1 MHVGQQQGIDR
12 ACKSTPFQSLQA
24 IRLLSS
30 LSSRPHLYMIV
41 YIAGKSVVWEICLQL
56 DHYWAAV

>member
-30 LSSRPHLYMIV
+30 LSSRLHLNMIV
-41 YIAGKSVVWEICLQL
+41 YIRIYLVVYEE
-56 DHYWAAV
+56 